1 MNDISF
7 FTRMLKNVPVCRRN
21 TIYLIKR
28 ICSNEDFMHT
38 GFSQRNVTV
47 FLQKLKNNKI
57 KFLLSDLLWR
67 ILIYETKHDVKEDL
81 YGKLSHS
88 IKESR

>member
-1 MNDISF
+1 MDDKGFLS
-7 FTRMLKNVPVCRRN
+7 RMLKDVSVGSRN
-21 TIYLIKR
+21 TVYLIKR
-28 ICSNEDFMHT
+28 ICGNEDFVHT

>member
-7 FTRMLKNVPVCRRN
+7 FTRMLKDVPVCGRN
-21 TIYLIKR
+21 TVYLIKR
-28 ICSNEDFMHT
+28 ICGNEDFMHT

-57 KFLLSDLLWR
+57 KFLLFDSLWR
-67 ILIYETKHDVKEDL
+67 ILI
-81 YGKLSHS
+81 
-88 IKESR
+88 